1 MRTPENPENGRQ
13 YRQSGQRRPLW
24 LSELWKTTMTGG
36 EKKRGTI
43 FTMNYLLP
51 VSQGSSRRLRWLLAL
66 PKLGIVLLLAA
77 LLSLLWLLH
86 VNEAEEERTALIKDV
101 LWLEQNL
108 RFHLNG
114 NEEQFQQLALEIA
127 DRPDGQKLFRLRAEH
142 LLKNSPDIAQ
152 ILWLAPGQQIIEALP
167 TAPATETHGLPFAA
181 PSTAKAF
188 ELASR
193 LGKLQYSE
201 PFFLEDHRAFVAL
214 FVPIYRERRFTGML
228 AATYPLDTLLANQV
242 PWWFTEKYKVEI
254 VDDNDIQYA
263 TKTNVEGK
271 SDLRHIIPF
280 DPPGAGLLLRV
291 TSYRSPGNTLQRLL
305 VVAILFLATG
315 VFWSLWLVR
324 DLMKKRSHAED
335 ALRAEHAFRAAMED
349 SLTVGMRARDL
360 QGKVIYAN
368 PAFCRMTGFSAEEL
382 MNQAPPM
389 PYWAPEQLEETYAM
403 HQTVLAGRAPL
414 DGFEITFMR
423 KNGERF
429 HALVYEAKL
438 IDGNGNH
445 TGWMASVLDI
455 TERKRAE
462 ELARQ
467 QQEQLQFTSR
477 LVTMGEMASTLAH
490 ELNQPLAAI
499 ASYNTGCLN
508 LLNAGQTDPKEI
520 LPALEKIGLQAQRAG
535 KIIRR
540 VHDFVRKSEPKR
552 APCAVGEVIED
563 CLGFV
568 ETEARKRHV
577 RIDCDLPPLPPVP
590 ADRLMLEQV
599 LLNLIR
605 NGMEAMAAT
614 PEAERALRIAVEI
627 GDGELLVS
635 VGDQG
640 SGIAPEIRDKL
651 FTAFFTTK
659 PEGMGIGLSICR
671 SIIEFH
677 RGRLWAEDNPQS
689 PTGSGT
695 IFRFTLP
702 LEAA

>member
-1 MRTPENPENGRQ
+1 MTRTE
-13 YRQSGQRRPLW
+13 
-24 LSELWKTTMTGG
+24 KTWC
-36 EKKRGTI
+36 TI
-43 FTMNYLLP
+43 FIMNPVLP
-51 VSQGSSRRLRWLLAL
+51 IPPGSSRRLGWLLAL

-86 VNEAEEERTALIKDV
+86 YNEAEVERSALIKDV
-101 LWLEQNL
+101 LWLEQSL

-114 NEEQFQQLALEIA
+114 NEEQLQQLALEMT
-127 DRPDGQKLFRLRAEH
+127 DQPGRDKLFRLRAEH
-142 LLKNSPDIAQ
+142 IRKNSQDISQ
-152 ILWLAPGQQIIEALP
+152 ILWLDDKRRVVETIP
-167 TAPATETHGLPFAA
+167 TATLPEGDAESFG
-181 PSTAKAF
+181 PPVTVKAF

-193 LGKLQYSE
+193 LGKRQYSE
-201 PFFLEDHRAFVAL
+201 PFFLEGNRAFVAL
-214 FVPIYRERRFTGML
+214 LVPIFSERRVTGML
-228 AATYPLDTLLANQV
+228 VAVYPLDTLLANQV

-254 VDDNDIQYA
+254 VDNNDRQYA
-263 TKTNVEGK
+263 TKTHIQGN
-271 SDLRHIIPF
+271 SDLRYEIPF
-280 DPPGAGLLLRV
+280 DPPGSGLLLRV
-291 TSYRSPGNTLQRLL
+291 TSYRGPDNTLQRLL
-305 VVAILFLATG
+305 VAAIILLAAG

-324 DLMKKRSHAED
+324 DLMKKRSRAEE

-360 QGKVIYAN
+360 EGRVIYVN
-368 PAFCRMTGFSAEEL
+368 PAFCRMTGFSAAEL
-382 MNQAPPM
+382 VGQTPPM

-403 HQTVLAGRAPL
+403 HQTVLAGEAPL
-414 DGFEITFMR
+414 DGFELTFMR
-423 KNGERF
+423 KHGERF
-429 HALVYEAKL
+429 QALVYEAKL
-438 IDGNGNH
+438 IDGNGKH

-499 ASYNTGCLN
+499 ASYNTGCVN
-508 LLNAGQTDPKEI
+508 LLSSGQAKPNEI

-552 APCAVGEVIED
+552 APCQLGEVIED

-568 ETEARKRHV
+568 EAEARKRHV
-577 RIDCDLPPLPPVP
+577 RIDCDIPPLPAIP

-605 NGMEAMAAT
+605 NGMEAMAGT
-614 PEAERALRIAVEI
+614 PEADRVLTIATEI
-627 GDGELLVS
+627 SASELQVS
-635 VGDQG
+635 VSDQG

-677 RGRLWAEDNPQS
+677 RGRLGAEDNPQS
-689 PTGSGT
+689 PTGRGT
-695 IFRFTLP
+695 IFSFTLP

>member
-1 MRTPENPENGRQ
+1 M
-13 YRQSGQRRPLW
+13 
-24 LSELWKTTMTGG
+24 LWKTTINRP
-36 EKKRGTI
+36 EKTWCTI
-43 FTMNYLLP
+43 LLMNHTLP
-51 VSQGSSRRLRWLLAL
+51 IPSGSSRRLRWLLAL
-66 PKLGIVLLLAA
+66 PKLGIVLLLVAV
-77 LLSLLWLLH
+77 LTLIWLLH
-86 VNEAEEERTALIKDV
+86 RNEAEEERSALIKDV

-108 RFHLNG
+108 RFHLDG
-114 NEEQFQQLALEIA
+114 NEEQMQQLALEMA
-127 DRPDGQKLFRLRAEH
+127 NSSSRQKLFRLRAEH
-142 LLKNSPDIAQ
+142 MLKNSPDIAQ
-152 ILWLAPGQQIIEALP
+152 ILWLDAGRQVLDALP
-167 TAPATETHGLPFAA
+167 TTTPPDSDIESFG
-181 PSTAKAF
+181 PSVTAKAF

-193 LGKLQYSE
+193 LGKRQYSE
-201 PFFLEDHRAFVAL
+201 PFFLEGNRAFIEL
-214 FVPIYRERRFTGML
+214 LVPVFNERRVTGML
-228 AATYPLDTLLANQV
+228 VLLYPLDTLLANQV

-254 VDDNDIQYA
+254 VDNNDLQFA
-263 TKTNVEGK
+263 TKT
-271 SDLRHIIPF
+271 HISGNRSQSYEIPF
-280 DPPGAGLLLRV
+280 DPPGSGLLLRV
-291 TSYRSPGNTLQRLL
+291 TNYNAPDNSLQRLL
-305 VVAILFLATG
+305 VAAIILLAAG

-324 DLMKKRSHAED
+324 DLMKKRSLAED
-335 ALRAEHAFRAAMED
+335 ALREEHAFRAAMED

-360 QGKVIYAN
+360 LGRVIYVN
-368 PAFCRMTGFSAEEL
+368 PAFCRMTGFSAAEL
-382 MNQAPPM
+382 VNQTPPM

-403 HQTVLAGRAPL
+403 HQTVLAGEAPT

-423 KNGERF
+423 KSGERF

-438 IDGNGNH
+438 IDGSGRH

-499 ASYNTGCLN
+499 ASYNTGCQN
-508 LLNAGQTDPKEI
+508 LLSSGKATPQDI
-520 LPALEKIGLQAQRAG
+520 LPALEKIGVQAQRAG

-552 APCAVGEVIED
+552 APCQLGEVIED

-568 ETEARKRHV
+568 EAEARKRHV
-577 RIDCDLPPLPPVP
+577 RIECSIPPLPPIP

-605 NGMEAMAAT
+605 NGMEAMASNDEANRVLKIAT
-614 PEAERALRIAVEI
+614 EIVEN
-627 GDGELLVS
+627 ELHVS
-635 VGDQG
+635 VSDFG
-640 SGIAPEIRDKL
+640 SGISPEIRDKL

-695 IFRFTLP
+695 IFIFTLP
-702 LEAA
+702 MEAE

>member
-1 MRTPENPENGRQ
+1 
-13 YRQSGQRRPLW
+13 
-24 LSELWKTTMTGG
+24 MTQA
-36 EKKRGTI
+36 
-43 FTMNYLLP
+43 LP
-51 VSQGSSRRLRWLLAL
+51 IPPGSSRRLRWLLAL
-66 PKLGIVLLLAA
+66 PKLGIVLLLVA
-77 LLSLLWLLH
+77 LLTLLWLLH
-86 VNEAEEERTALIKDV
+86 RNETEAERTALIKDV
-101 LWLEQNL
+101 LWLEQSL
-108 RFHLNG
+108 RFHLDG
-114 NEEQFQQLALEIA
+114 NEEQLKQLALEMA
-127 DRPDGQKLFRLRAEH
+127 DLSGRQKLFRLRAEH
-142 LLKNSPDIAQ
+142 MLKNSPDIAQ
-152 ILWLAPGQQIIEALP
+152 IIWLDTKRQIADALP
-167 TAPATETHGLPFAA
+167 TAAGADPDIESFAPPAAIT
-181 PSTAKAF
+181 AF
-188 ELASR
+188 ELATR
-193 LGKLQYSE
+193 LGKRQYSA
-201 PFFLEDHRAFVAL
+201 PYFLEGKRAFVEL
-214 FVPIYRERRFTGML
+214 HVPIFHERQVTGML
-228 AATYPLDTLLANQV
+228 VAAYPLDTLLANQV

-254 VDDNDIQYA
+254 VDNSDRQYA
-263 TKTNVEGK
+263 TKTRIQGN
-271 SDLRHIIPF
+271 SDLRYEIPF
-280 DPPGAGLLLRV
+280 DPPGSGLILRV
-291 TSYRSPGNTLQRLL
+291 SSYRGPDNTLQRLL
-305 VVAILFLATG
+305 VAAIVLLAAG

-324 DLMKKRSHAED
+324 DLMKKRSRAEE

-360 QGKVIYAN
+360 EGRVIYVN
-368 PAFCRMTGFSAEEL
+368 PAFCMMTGFSAAEL
-382 MNQAPPM
+382 VGQFPPM

-403 HQTVLAGRAPL
+403 HQTVLAGKAPL

-423 KNGERF
+423 KSGERF
-429 HALVYEAKL
+429 HALIYEAKL
-438 IDGNGNH
+438 IDGNGKH

-508 LLNAGQTDPKEI
+508 LLHSGQSSPQEI

-552 APCAVGEVIED
+552 APCLLGEVIED

-568 ETEARKRHV
+568 EAEARKRHV
-577 RIDCDLPPLPPVP
+577 RIEGDIPPLPPIP

-614 PEAERALRIAVEI
+614 PEAERTLRIAVDT
-627 GDGELLVS
+627 GDSELLVS
-635 VGDQG
+635 VADHG

>member
-1 MRTPENPENGRQ
+1 MI
-13 YRQSGQRRPLW
+13 SA
-24 LSELWKTTMTGG
+24 
-36 EKKRGTI
+36 
-43 FTMNYLLP
+43 MNHILRIP
-51 VSQGSSRRLRWLLAL
+51 PGSSRRLRWLLAL
-66 PKLGIVLLLAA
+66 PKLGIVLLLVAV
-77 LLSLLWLLH
+77 LTLIWLLH
-86 VNEAEEERTALIKDV
+86 RNEAEEERTALIKDV

-108 RFHLNG
+108 RFHLDG
-114 NEEQFQQLALEIA
+114 NEEHLQQLALDIVNA
-127 DRPDGQKLFRLRAEH
+127 PNPQKLFRLRAEH
-142 LLKNSPDIAQ
+142 MLKTSPDIAQ
-152 ILWLAPGQQIIEALP
+152 ILWLDTNRHIVDALP
-167 TAPATETHGLPFAA
+167 TASHPDSEIESFGP
-181 PSTAKAF
+181 PVTAKAF

-193 LGKLQYSE
+193 LGKRQYSE
-201 PFFLEDHRAFVAL
+201 PFFLENNRAFVEL
-214 FVPIYRERRFTGML
+214 LVPVFDERHITGMVAIL
-228 AATYPLDTLLANQV
+228 YPLDTLLANQV

-254 VDDNDIQYA
+254 VDDNNLQLA
-263 TKTNVEGK
+263 TKT
-271 SDLRHIIPF
+271 HISGNRSQSYEIPF
-280 DPPGAGLLLRV
+280 DPPGSGLVLRV
-291 TSYRSPGNTLQRLL
+291 TNYNAPDNTLQRLL
-305 VVAILFLATG
+305 VAAIVLLAGG

-324 DLMKKRSHAED
+324 DLMKKRSLAEN
-335 ALRAEHAFRAAMED
+335 ALREEHAFRAAMED

-360 QGKVIYAN
+360 VGRVIYVN
-368 PAFCRMTGFSAEEL
+368 PAFCKMTGFSAAEL
-382 MNQAPPM
+382 VNQAPPM
-389 PYWAPEQLEETYAM
+389 PYWAPEQLEETYAI
-403 HQTVLAGRAPL
+403 HQTVLAGEAPT

-438 IDGNGNH
+438 IDGNGRH

-499 ASYNTGCLN
+499 ASYNTGCQN
-508 LLNAGQTDPKEI
+508 LLNSGRATPKEI
-520 LPALEKIGLQAQRAG
+520 LPALEKIGVQAQRAG

-552 APCAVGEVIED
+552 APCQLGEVIED

-568 ETEARKRHV
+568 EPEARKRHV
-577 RIDCDLPPLPPVP
+577 RIDCAIPQFPPIP

-605 NGMEAMAAT
+605 NGMEAMSGTDPANRVLQIST
-614 PEAERALRIAVEI
+614 EI
-627 GDGELLVS
+627 SGSELNVS
-635 VGDQG
+635 VSDCG

-659 PEGMGIGLSICR
+659 PEGMGVGLSICR

-677 RGRLWAEDNPQS
+677 RGRLWAEDNLQS

-695 IFRFTLP
+695 IFIFTLP
-702 LEAA
+702 LEAQ